1 MNKIFLAQT
10 DTTVGFLSQ
19 NAKRLEEI
27 KMRPGDKPFLKVYA
41 QLKILHHDI
50 RVPTVHKNRVRNA
63 RKTTFIVKNQAFRYV
78 SNPEHAAL
86 IRPYGWLY
94 STSANKS
101 GERYDPSFC
110 HHAADWII
118 EDYRTLHEAGASRIY
133 KLGRTRL
140 VRVR

>member
-19 NAKRLEEI
+19 DAKRLEEI
-27 KMRPGDKPFLKVYA
+27 KMRSGDKPFLKVYA

-50 RVPTVHKNRVRNA
+50 RIPSAHKNRIRNTH
-63 RKTTFIVKNQAFRYV
+63 KTTFIIKNKAFRYV
-78 SNPEHAAL
+78 SDPEHAAL

-101 GERYDPSFC
+101 GEHYDPTFC

-118 EDYRTLHEAGASRIY
+118 EDHRRLHEAGASRIY

>member
-1 MNKIFLAQT
+1 MKTPDAASMMTTNKRNTRQVLATDRVFLFSSMPF
-10 DTTVGFLSQ
+10 GQ
-19 NAKRLEEI
+19 N
-27 KMRPGDKPFLKVYA
+27 
-41 QLKILHHDI
+41 
-50 RVPTVHKNRVRNA
+50 
-63 RKTTFIVKNQAFRYV
+63 KNQAFRYV